1 MSKWRAM
8 VVSDFVFRESEPLE
22 NGIPF
27 RIWTR
32 PEYYSQTEYA
42 AKIGPEILQFY
53 ESYFNTSFP
62 LPKQDMIAVPGENNT
77 SNVTS
82 ALRGSA
88 HDNRK
93 ITPSLLHRNLCSDFG
108 AGAMENWGL
117 IAYREYAL
125 LYEEGEPPSQL
136 KGFTHRTLRCD
147 V

>member
-1 MSKWRAM
+1 MLKMSTYLVAM

-62 LPKQDMIAVPGENNT
+62 LPKQDMIAVPGENDT
-77 SNVTS
+77 S
-82 ALRGSA
+82 
-88 HDNRK
+88 K
-93 ITPSLLHRNLCSDFG
+93 LHQF
-108 AGAMENWGL
+108 
-117 IAYREYAL
+117 
-125 LYEEGEPPSQL
+125 
-136 KGFTHRTLRCD
+136 
-147 V
+147 